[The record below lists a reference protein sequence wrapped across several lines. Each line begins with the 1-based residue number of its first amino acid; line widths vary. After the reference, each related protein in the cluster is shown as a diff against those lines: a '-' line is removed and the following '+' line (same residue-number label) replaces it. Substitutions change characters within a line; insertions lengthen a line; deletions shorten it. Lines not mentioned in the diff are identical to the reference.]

1 MSKNNYNWKNGIP
14 STCIYV
20 NENCF
25 RDINKIISLLP
36 SSSFRIQCAF
46 YPQST
51 FQLRGAELQ
60 VLDGHGWSVATVLDT
75 HDLFLFQFTSSG
87 QG

>member
-1 MSKNNYNWKNGIP
+1 MVSLPHVFMSMRIV
-14 STCIYV
+14 SEIS
-20 NENCF
+20 
-25 RDINKIISLLP
+25 IIISLLLP

-51 FQLRGAELQ
+51 SQLRGAELQ
-60 VLDGHGWSVATVLDT
+60 VLEGHRWSVATVLDT
-75 HDLFLFQFTSSG
+75 HDLVQFTSSG